1 MIITRITS
9 LNRCRLSKI
18 AHCRLSPQRAL
29 CTLLEA
35 EARPIL
41 WQAIQAI
48 AFVWCNS
55 QLEAEKQTVLSPALQ
70 VRFQPCGLCIAPRS
84 HLLVSHAWVWLTGNA
99 RRQWSHPIPD
109 MHLRKQALWLACPG
123 LKFLFL
129 MFLFPHPS
137 LKSSLDVG
145 QHASSIKGFVPNSL
159 SAGTMDVTQLLRHL
173 PNMKTWGSVPGLMSI
188 QTNK

>member
-1 MIITRITS
+1 MQAFQ
-9 LNRCRLSKI
+9 N
-18 AHCRLSPQRAL
+18 
-29 CTLLEA
+29 CTLSLVPTESPMHPA
-35 EARPIL
+35 WSRS
-41 WQAIQAI
+41 QAHPVADDWGHC
-48 AFVWCNS
+48 FVWCNS

-84 HLLVSHAWVWLTGNA
+84 VSHAWVWLTGNA

-129 MFLFPHPS
+129 MFLFPRPS

-145 QHASSIKGFVPNSL
+145 QHASPIKGLVPNIL
-159 SAGTMDVTQLLRHL
+159 SIGTVDVTQLLRHL
-173 PNMKTWGSVPGLMSI
+173 PNIKTWGSIPGLMST